1 MSESMIWTARYADAP
16 TMARLRANPDS
27 IGQFLVGTDVDEAL
41 LDAPANVHNVAIPFD
56 LDDQWQAI
64 HFLLTGAAEA
74 TADPLSII
82 VGRFEKI
89 GRDQG
94 FGPAWIIPAERIIA
108 ADAALSELDDDTLRE
123 RYDPK
128 AMVRANVY
136 SAKLLAEDGPG
147 GLDFVMD
154 DVERLRSFLSEGA
167 ARGLAAL
174 AMIN

>member
-1 MSESMIWTARYADAP
+1 MSSMIWTARYVEASILS
-16 TMARLRANPDS
+16 RLRADPDS

-41 LDAPANVHNVAIPFD
+41 LDAPADVHNVAIPFD

-64 HFLLTGAAEA
+64 HFLLTGSAEA
-74 TADPLSII
+74 VDDPLSII

-94 FGPAWIIPAERIIA
+94 YGPAWLIPAESIIA
-108 ADAALSELDDDTLRE
+108 ADTALSNLDDTSLRD

-136 SAKLLAEDGPG
+136 SAKMLAEDGPG

-154 DVERLRSFLSEGA
+154 DVERLRSFLHEGA

>member
-1 MSESMIWTARYADAP
+1 MSSMIWTARYADAA
-16 TMARLRANPDS
+16 TVARLRADPDS
-27 IGQFLVGTDVDEAL
+27 IGQFLVGTDVEEAL
-41 LDAPANVHNVAIPFD
+41 LDAPADVHNVAIPFD

-82 VGRFEKI
+82 VGRFEKV

-94 FGPAWIIPAERIIA
+94 FGPAWIIPAERILA
-108 ADAALSELDDDTLRE
+108 ADAAMAELDDDTLRE

-136 SAKLLAEDGPG
+136 GARLLAEEGPG
-147 GLDFVMD
+147 GVDFVMD

-167 ARGLAAL
+167 ARGLAAF

>member
-1 MSESMIWTARYADAP
+1 MTSMIWTARYADAP
-16 TMARLRANPDS
+16 TLAKLRADPDS
-27 IGQFLVGTDVDEAL
+27 IGQFLVGTDVDEEL
-41 LDAPANVHNVAIPFD
+41 LDAPADVHNVAIPFD

-64 HFLLTGAAEA
+64 HFLLTGSAEA
-74 TADPLSII
+74 TSDPLSII
-82 VGRFEKI
+82 VGKFEKI

-94 FGPAWIIPAERIIA
+94 FGPAWIIPAERILA
-108 ADAALSELDDDTLRE
+108 ADAALSDLDDDTLRE

-128 AMVRANVY
+128 AMVRHNVY
-136 SAKLLAEDGPG
+136 GAKLLAEEGPG
-147 GLDFVMD
+147 GIDFVMD

>member
-1 MSESMIWTARYADAP
+1 MSMIWTARCADAA
-16 TMARLRANPDS
+16 TVARLRADPDS
-27 IGQFLVGTDVDEAL
+27 IGQFLIGTDVDEAL
-41 LDAPANVHNVAIPFD
+41 LDAPADVHNVAIPFD

-94 FGPAWIIPAERIIA
+94 FGPAWLIPAERIAA
-108 ADAALSELDDDTLRE
+108 ADAALADLDDDTLRE

-136 SAKLLAEDGPG
+136 GAKLLAEEGPG
-147 GLDFVMD
+147 GVDFVMD
-154 DVERLRSFLSEGA
+154 DVDRLRSFLSESA
-167 ARGLAAL
+167 ARGLAAF